1 MLSEASPG
9 AGSASA
15 WLDALAQAWAAQS
28 AWEILAVALALA
40 YLLLAVRQNPLC
52 WIAALLSTSIY
63 TALFWQVQLV
73 MQSAL
78 NAYYLAMA
86 VYGWWLWRRGGDGQA
101 TLRIGRWPLSR
112 HALALTVVLALSVVS
127 GSLLGRH
134 SDAAW
139 PYLDSLVTWGAV
151 VTTFMVAR
159 KVLENWAWWMVINA
173 LAIVLFVDR
182 GMALT
187 AALHATYLVI
197 SVFGWRRWWLDYRRQ
212 PRAEPAR

>member
-1 MLSEASPG
+1 MTSEGLSF
-9 AGSASA
+9 
-15 WLDALAQAWAAQS
+15 LNALARAWAAQS
-28 AWEILAVALALA
+28 LWEMLAVGLALA

-52 WIAALLSTSIY
+52 WLAAGLSTAIY

-86 VYGWWLWRRGGDGQA
+86 VYGWWGWRRGGDDHA
-101 TLRIGRWPLSR
+101 PLPIGRWPWIR
-112 HALALTVVLALSVVS
+112 HALAVLIVLALTALT
-127 GSLLGRH
+127 GSLLGQH
-134 SDAAW
+134 SGAAR
-139 PYLDSLVTWGAV
+139 PYLDSLITWGAV
-151 VTTFMVAR
+151 ITTFMVAR
-159 KVLENWAWWMVINA
+159 KVLENWAWWMVINS

-197 SVFGWRRWWLDYRRQ
+197 SIFGWRRWWRDYHRR
-212 PRAEPAR
+212 PRTEPVN